1 MRKPRLNLR
10 LSPDIHAK
18 LGDMTARPGVTKSA
32 IVEQALREFFNP
44 EIREGMEERI
54 LKRLNQFDVRQGYIE
69 RDTNI
74 AVEAL
79 GQFIFYWLTRTDPLP
94 EAERDAAHAL
104 GRRRFDYFIEQV
116 ARKTASHDSLTDR
129 LSNLLLGEHS
139 EF

>member
-10 LSPDIHAK
+10 LSPDVYAK
-18 LGDMTARPGVTKSA
+18 LTEMTLRPGVTKSA

-44 EIREGMEERI
+44 EIRDGMEERI
-54 LKRLNQFDVRQGYIE
+54 LKRLNQFDVRQGHIE

-94 EAERDAAHAL
+94 ETEREAAHAL

-116 ARKTASHDSLTDR
+116 ARKTASHESLTGR
-129 LSNLLLGEHS
+129 LTDLLLGQS
-139 EF
+139 